1 MAFEK
6 KTMRNNSNNLLKKIL
21 TMTGKPNHTQNQ
33 IEKMVKEKEQSLKI
47 YLEGIFQKD
56 NCLTLSLSLSLSLSI
71 YIYIYIIYSVLA
83 LWLVLEY

>member
-56 NCLTLSLSLSLSLSI
+56 NCLTLSLSLSLSL

>member
-56 NCLTLSLSLSLSLSI
+56 NCLTLSLSLYI
-71 YIYIYIIYSVLA
+71 YIYIYIYYIYSVLA

>member
-56 NCLTLSLSLSLSLSI
+56 NCLTLSLSLYI
-71 YIYIYIIYSVLA
+71 YIYIYYIYSVLA

>member
-21 TMTGKPNHTQNQ
+21 TMTGKLNHTQNQ

-56 NCLTLSLSLSLSLSI
+56 NCLTLSLSLYI
-71 YIYIYIIYSVLA
+71 YIYIYYIYSVLA